1 LYDDYFGKFA
11 YILTIAGN
19 QQEGIGKNFT
29 NYQLPITNYQL
40 KIMARAIERIQKD
53 ITELEEAI
61 RAIAEEL
68 KLSYSKYLN
77 VLGPA
82 LQQQLILA
90 SYYLCTQGYPE
101 EFLKLSLNQRQK
113 LQQSIRKLGQ
123 EAATQLIIY
132 IQPSEVLPIEPVSE
146 TEIQETEVEEKELE
160 AKEENNQHPQIV
172 DSSNPVAIAQWQ
184 QNLEETIEKTL
195 KKVSQTTNIFIQKT
209 GILPQKLPEPILV
222 AAAAAASSQSSSD
235 LIPSPPNI
243 LNLVIEI
250 SDEEDSEDSNLT
262 QIMAIHLRLGEIEFA
277 DREVLAR
284 RKIIRNILL
293 QLHKLGQEYKK
304 RQKELKI
311 AEAEAAWRAS
321 WFEE

>member
-1 LYDDYFGKFA
+1 
-11 YILTIAGN
+11 
-19 QQEGIGKNFT
+19 
-29 NYQLPITNYQL
+29 
-40 KIMARAIERIQKD
+40 MARAIERIQKD

-184 QNLEETIEKTL
+184 QNLEEAIEETL

>member
-1 LYDDYFGKFA
+1 
-11 YILTIAGN
+11 
-19 QQEGIGKNFT
+19 
-29 NYQLPITNYQL
+29 
-40 KIMARAIERIQKD
+40 MARAIERIQKD

-68 KLSYSKYLN
+68 KLSYTKYLN

-184 QNLEETIEKTL
+184 QNLEETIEETL
-195 KKVSQTTNIFIQKT
+195 KKVSQTTNILIQKT

>member
-1 LYDDYFGKFA
+1 M
-11 YILTIAGN
+11 T
-19 QQEGIGKNFT
+19 
-29 NYQLPITNYQL
+29 
-40 KIMARAIERIQKD
+40 RAIERIQKD

>member
-1 LYDDYFGKFA
+1 
-11 YILTIAGN
+11 
-19 QQEGIGKNFT
+19 
-29 NYQLPITNYQL
+29 
-40 KIMARAIERIQKD
+40 MARAIERIQKD

-68 KLSYSKYLN
+68 KLSYTKYLN

-160 AKEENNQHPQIV
+160 AKEENNQHPHIV
-172 DSSNPVAIAQWQ
+172 DSSNPVAVAQWQ
-184 QNLEETIEKTL
+184 QNLEKAIEETL
-195 KKVSQTTNIFIQKT
+195 KKVSQNTNIFIQKT

>member
-1 LYDDYFGKFA
+1 
-11 YILTIAGN
+11 
-19 QQEGIGKNFT
+19 
-29 NYQLPITNYQL
+29 
-40 KIMARAIERIQKD
+40 MARAIERIQKD

-68 KLSYSKYLN
+68 KLSYTKYLN

-123 EAATQLIIY
+123 EAATQLIIHT
-132 IQPSEVLPIEPVSE
+132 QPSEVLPIEPVSE

-184 QNLEETIEKTL
+184 QNLEEAIEETL

-209 GILPQKLPEPILV
+209 GVLPQKLPEPVLV

>member
-1 LYDDYFGKFA
+1 
-11 YILTIAGN
+11 
-19 QQEGIGKNFT
+19 
-29 NYQLPITNYQL
+29 
-40 KIMARAIERIQKD
+40 MARAIERIQKD

>member
-1 LYDDYFGKFA
+1 
-11 YILTIAGN
+11 
-19 QQEGIGKNFT
+19 
-29 NYQLPITNYQL
+29 
-40 KIMARAIERIQKD
+40 MARAIERIQKD

-61 RAIAEEL
+61 KAIAEEL
-68 KLSYSKYLN
+68 KLSYTKYLN

-172 DSSNPVAIAQWQ
+172 DSSNPVAVAQWQ
-184 QNLEETIEKTL
+184 QNLEKAIEETL

>member
-1 LYDDYFGKFA
+1 
-11 YILTIAGN
+11 
-19 QQEGIGKNFT
+19 
-29 NYQLPITNYQL
+29 
-40 KIMARAIERIQKD
+40 MARAIERIQKD

-184 QNLEETIEKTL
+184 QNLEKAIEETL

>member
-1 LYDDYFGKFA
+1 
-11 YILTIAGN
+11 
-19 QQEGIGKNFT
+19 
-29 NYQLPITNYQL
+29 
-40 KIMARAIERIQKD
+40 MARAIERIQKD

-123 EAATQLIIY
+123 EAATQLIIHT
-132 IQPSEVLPIEPVSE
+132 QPSEVLPIEPVSE
-146 TEIQETEVEEKELE
+146 TEIHETEVEEKELE

-184 QNLEETIEKTL
+184 QNLEEAIEETL

-209 GILPQKLPEPILV
+209 GVLPQKLPEPVLV

>member
-1 LYDDYFGKFA
+1 
-11 YILTIAGN
+11 
-19 QQEGIGKNFT
+19 
-29 NYQLPITNYQL
+29 
-40 KIMARAIERIQKD
+40 MVRAIERIQKD
-53 ITELEEAI
+53 ITELEKAI

-68 KLSYSKYLN
+68 KLSYTKYLN

-113 LQQSIRKLGQ
+113 LQQGIRKLGQ
-123 EAATQLIIY
+123 ETAAQLNLY
-132 IQPSEVLPIEPVSE
+132 IQPQLSEVVSTEPISEAQTQDIEAQEQEKNNSQLQMLNSSDPIE
-146 TEIQETEVEEKELE
+146 
-160 AKEENNQHPQIV
+160 IV
-172 DSSNPVAIAQWQ
+172 QWQ
-184 QNLEETIEKTL
+184 QNLEETIQETL
-195 KKVSQTTNIFIQKT
+195 KKVSQAANVFIQKT
-209 GILPQKLPEPILV
+209 GILPQKLPEPILA

-235 LIPSPPNI
+235 LIPSLPNL

-250 SDEEDSEDSNLT
+250 NDEEDSEESNLT
-262 QIMAIHLRLGEIEFA
+262 QIMAIHMRLTEMEFA

-284 RKIIRNILL
+284 RKVIRNILL

-311 AEAEAAWRAS
+311 SEAESAWRSS
-321 WFEE
+321 WFED

>member
-1 LYDDYFGKFA
+1 
-11 YILTIAGN
+11 
-19 QQEGIGKNFT
+19 
-29 NYQLPITNYQL
+29 
-40 KIMARAIERIQKD
+40 MARAIERIQKD
-53 ITELEEAI
+53 ITELEEAV
-61 RAIAEEL
+61 RVIAEEL
-68 KLSYSKYLN
+68 KLSYTKYLN

-184 QNLEETIEKTL
+184 QNLEKAIEETL

>member
-1 LYDDYFGKFA
+1 
-11 YILTIAGN
+11 
-19 QQEGIGKNFT
+19 
-29 NYQLPITNYQL
+29 
-40 KIMARAIERIQKD
+40 MARAIERIQKD

-311 AEAEAAWRAS
+311 AEAEAAWRSS

>member
-1 LYDDYFGKFA
+1 
-11 YILTIAGN
+11 
-19 QQEGIGKNFT
+19 
-29 NYQLPITNYQL
+29 
-40 KIMARAIERIQKD
+40 MARAIERIQKD

-68 KLSYSKYLN
+68 KLSYTKYLN

-123 EAATQLIIY
+123 EAATQLVIH
-132 IQPSEVLPIEPVSE
+132 IQPSELLPIEPVS
-146 TEIQETEVEEKELE
+146 ETEVEEKELE
-160 AKEENNQHPQIV
+160 AKEENNQHPHIV
-172 DSSNPVAIAQWQ
+172 DSSNPVAVAQWQ
-184 QNLEETIEKTL
+184 QNLEKAIEETL
-195 KKVSQTTNIFIQKT
+195 KKVSQNTNIFIQKT

>member
-1 LYDDYFGKFA
+1 
-11 YILTIAGN
+11 
-19 QQEGIGKNFT
+19 
-29 NYQLPITNYQL
+29 
-40 KIMARAIERIQKD
+40 MARAIERIQKD

-123 EAATQLIIY
+123 EAATQLIIHT
-132 IQPSEVLPIEPVSE
+132 QPSEVLPIEPVSE

-184 QNLEETIEKTL
+184 QNLEEAIEETL

-209 GILPQKLPEPILV
+209 GILPQKLPEPVLV

>member
-1 LYDDYFGKFA
+1 
-11 YILTIAGN
+11 
-19 QQEGIGKNFT
+19 
-29 NYQLPITNYQL
+29 
-40 KIMARAIERIQKD
+40 MARAIERIQKD
-53 ITELEEAI
+53 ITELEEAV
-61 RAIAEEL
+61 RVIAEEL
-68 KLSYSKYLN
+68 KLSYTKYLN

-146 TEIQETEVEEKELE
+146 TEIQETELEEKELE

-184 QNLEETIEKTL
+184 QNLEEAIEETL

>member
-1 LYDDYFGKFA
+1 
-11 YILTIAGN
+11 
-19 QQEGIGKNFT
+19 
-29 NYQLPITNYQL
+29 
-40 KIMARAIERIQKD
+40 MARAIERIQKD

-123 EAATQLIIY
+123 EAATQLIIHT
-132 IQPSEVLPIEPVSE
+132 QPSEVLPIEPVSE
-146 TEIQETEVEEKELE
+146 TEIHETEVEEKELE
-160 AKEENNQHPQIV
+160 AKEENNQYPQIV

-184 QNLEETIEKTL
+184 QNLEEAIEETL

-209 GILPQKLPEPILV
+209 GILPQKLPEPVLV